1 MFFGSSTMDLNIT
14 IFLLVGA
21 FIISLVIL
29 AVTKLKFLSVMI
41 FSILGNLVFLM
52 DIFTHSELFRAY
64 HIAWLEFFSLLF
76 WPIINILLIY
86 YFYRPRNK
94 SKK

>member
-14 IFLLVGA
+14 IFLLIVA
-21 FIISLVIL
+21 FVISLVVL
-29 AVTKLKFLSVMI
+29 AVTRLKLLSVMI

-52 DIFTHSELFRAY
+52 DIFTRSELFDY
-64 HIAWLEFFSLLF
+64 YGIKWLGYFSLF
-76 WPIINILLIY
+76 IWPILNILLIY
-86 YFYRPRNK
+86 YFYKPKNK